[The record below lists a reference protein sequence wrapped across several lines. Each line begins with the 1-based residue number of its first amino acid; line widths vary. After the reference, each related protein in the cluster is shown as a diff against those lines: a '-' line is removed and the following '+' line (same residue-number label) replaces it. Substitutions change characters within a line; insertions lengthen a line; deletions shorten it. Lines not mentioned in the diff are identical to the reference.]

1 MTTISRRTML
11 GTAAPMPATPAFA
24 EGCPVGPPQ
33 HHKGPSV
40 FMDYDQLELDA
51 SYDQVYYEPLIAQ
64 VSERLNSNSDA
75 MRARIGARQRAAYGP
90 TEIEQLDIYRTSRP
104 NAPVF
109 VFIHPGNWLVGSAKQ
124 YGYPAEMFINAGAH
138 YVALDFIAVKEAGG
152 TSGRWRRRYDEAS
165 LGSTRTPRTSGAI
178 PSVSLSGA
186 IPRAG
191 TSVALLS
198 LLIGKRTLAFRK
210 IL

>member
-1 MTTISRRTML
+1 MKQISRRTML
-11 GTAAPMPATPAFA
+11 GAATAMVTTPAFA
-24 EGCPVGPPQ
+24 DGCPVGPPQ
-33 HHKGPSV
+33 HHKGPLV

-51 SYDQVYYEPLIAQ
+51 SYDQVYFEPLIAQ
-64 VSERLNSNSDA
+64 VGQRLNSNSDA
-75 MRARIGARQRAAYGP
+75 MRARIGTPQRAAYGP

-152 TSGRWRRRYDEAS
+152 TSGRWRRRYGEAS
-165 LGSTRTPRTSGAI
+165 LGSTRTPRTSVAI
-178 PSVSLSGA
+178 PSVSLSVA

-191 TSVALLS
+191 TSAALLS
-198 LLIGKRTLAFRK
+198 SQIGKRTLAFRK

>member
-1 MTTISRRTML
+1 MKKISRRTIF
-11 GTAAPMPATPAFA
+11 GTAAAMVATPAFA

-64 VSERLNSNSDA
+64 VSDRLNSNSDA
-75 MRARIGARQRAAYGP
+75 TRARIGAPQRAAYGP

-109 VFIHPGNWLVGSAKQ
+109 VSSMVATGWWAQQSSTATRPRCSSMPGRTMWRWILLPSKK
-124 YGYPAEMFINAGAH
+124 PAE
-138 YVALDFIAVKEAGG
+138 
-152 TSGRWRRRYDEAS
+152 TSG
-165 LGSTRTPRTSGAI
+165 
-178 PSVSLSGA
+178 
-186 IPRAG
+186 
-191 TSVALLS
+191 
-198 LLIGKRTLAFRK
+198 
-210 IL
+210 